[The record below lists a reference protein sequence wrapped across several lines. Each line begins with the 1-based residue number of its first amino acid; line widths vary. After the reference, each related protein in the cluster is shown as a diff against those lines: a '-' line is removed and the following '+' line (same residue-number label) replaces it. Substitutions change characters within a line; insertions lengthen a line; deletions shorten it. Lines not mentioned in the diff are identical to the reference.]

1 MKCSGLTSI
10 AGALALF
17 SSLSFADDHATFTG
31 GMDLRAHMNAQSQ
44 SCILKPGE
52 TMAQYNRLNHEYIA
66 WSKKTR
72 WKPRSCEAFCS

>member
-31 GMDLRAHMNAQSQ
+31 GMDLRTHMNAQSQ
-44 SCILKPGE
+44 SCIL
-52 TMAQYNRLNHEYIA
+52 
-66 WSKKTR
+66 
-72 WKPRSCEAFCS
+72 